1 MQREENTHGSVHR
14 FNHIFLRADLRP
26 VDLRAVRESVR
37 TFKHRREIKALTELD
52 DRLLKD
58 IGLTRGDVAG
68 ALSVPLLS
76 NPSAV
81 LVRSVERRS
90 RSRRGRSSATA
101 DPPMVPVVSRPAR
114 TCA

>member
-1 MQREENTHGSVHR
+1 MVRSIGSATSFSGR
-14 FNHIFLRADLRP
+14 IF
-26 VDLRAVRESVR
+26 VQWISRAVRDSVR

-68 ALSVPLLS
+68 ALSGPLLS

-90 RSRRGRSSATA
+90 RAERGV
-101 DPPMVPVVSRPAR
+101 PPARPVRPIVPVVNRPAR